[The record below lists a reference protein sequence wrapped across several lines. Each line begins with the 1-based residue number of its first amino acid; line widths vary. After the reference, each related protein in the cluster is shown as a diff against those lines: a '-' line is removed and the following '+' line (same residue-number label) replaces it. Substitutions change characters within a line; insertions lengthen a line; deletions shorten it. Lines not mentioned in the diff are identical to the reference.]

1 MASYKFKFAVVDLE
15 LDGPDKESQFY
26 TLVQMQVLLN
36 QMVTNK
42 TYIKHRVTSVGERY
56 LHYEILVKPEK

>member
-15 LDGPDKESQFY
+15 LAAPDKESRFY

-36 QMVTNK
+36 QLVTNK
-42 TYIKHRVTSVGERY
+42 TYIKHRVSAVGDKY
-56 LHYEILVKPEK
+56 LHYEILVKPGE

>member
-1 MASYKFKFAVVDLE
+1 MASYKFKFAVVDLG
-15 LDGPDKESQFY
+15 LSAPDKESQFY

-36 QMVTNK
+36 QMVTNQ
-42 TYIKHRVTSVGERY
+42 TYIKHRVTPVGERY